1 MIGNEQLIECFLCY
15 GRAAVQDFVIR
26 SRSIQDSIDYI
37 RMEGNYEFLRLTSF
51 VTKDLRT
58 FKRRKNNPWWIPID
72 SKGPAAAGP
81 TLKAGSRE

>member
-1 MIGNEQLIECFLCY
+1 MIGNEQLIECFVCY

-37 RMEGNYEFLRLTSF
+37 RMEGNFEVLGLTSF

-58 FKRRKNNPWWIPID
+58 FERAKNKPWWIPID
-72 SKGPAAAGP
+72 FQSPAVAGD
-81 TLKAGSRE
+81 